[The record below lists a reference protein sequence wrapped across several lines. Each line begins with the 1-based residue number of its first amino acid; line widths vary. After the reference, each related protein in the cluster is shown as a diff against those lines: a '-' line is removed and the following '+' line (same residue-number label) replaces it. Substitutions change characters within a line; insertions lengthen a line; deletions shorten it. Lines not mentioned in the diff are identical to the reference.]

1 MIGILVRP
9 MAKTKG
15 VVAAGHEL
23 TAKAAAEILED
34 GGNAF
39 DACVAGLYMT
49 FVAEAVFAS
58 PGGGGFLMARR
69 AGSDKIAL
77 YDFFAQT
84 PKQKRH
90 ERDIEFYPI
99 DADFGPVK
107 QEFHIGLGS
116 SATPGIVPGLF
127 AMHREFCRLPMQRLA
142 EPAIRAAKQGFP
154 LSDFQA
160 YLFTVI
166 APILTASEGVAE
178 IFCPRRQADAGRCNI
193 PQRSSSPNVLNGS
206 PKMARASS
214 SMAMSAQASRYA
226 GATAGRLSYQGRS
239 RVLSR
244 RAPRSHS
251 LAPSRTDR
259 CPQPAAGGLGC
270 VDRLRPCLY
279 RVACGFA
286 AAPSTISP

>member
-1 MIGILVRP
+1 

-69 AGSDKIAL
+69 AGSGKIAL

-99 DADFGPVK
+99 
-107 QEFHIGLGS
+107 QR
-116 SATPGIVPGLF
+116 SATKLKY
-127 AMHREFCRLPMQRLA
+127 LA
-142 EPAIRAAKQGFP
+142 GVETGTGTFLNDTQAEERAIALR
-154 LSDFQA
+154 
-160 YLFTVI
+160 
-166 APILTASEGVAE
+166 ASEPV
-178 IFCPRRQADAGRCNI
+178 
-193 PQRSSSPNVLNGS
+193 S
-206 PKMARASS
+206 
-214 SMAMSAQASRYA
+214 
-226 GATAGRLSYQGRS
+226 
-239 RVLSR
+239 
-244 RAPRSHS
+244 
-251 LAPSRTDR
+251 
-259 CPQPAAGGLGC
+259 
-270 VDRLRPCLY
+270 
-279 RVACGFA
+279 
-286 AAPSTISP
+286 